1 MSTSSQPGGHGGY
14 RDKWRDTGHQIH
26 EDSAVRMAVIWGII
40 IAAILLMVLIWRLAL
55 LQT

>member
-1 MSTSSQPGGHGGY
+1 MSTPSQGDHGPY
-14 RDKWRDTGHQIH
+14 RDKWSGTGHQVH
-26 EDSAVRMAVIWGII
+26 GDSAKRMAVIWGIL